1 MLHISCEYFTSLFF
15 GGRQCILFPYYY
27 LLCDDPEQPP
37 KAPGVT
43 THDYDGDGYTEIDG
57 DCNDEDATVSP
68 GSTEECDDID
78 NDCDG
83 EIDNGVLTTYYADT
97 DGDSYGQESTLIEV
111 CTGTNLA
118 IISKMQETVMI
129 QMLL

>member
-1 MLHISCEYFTSLFF
+1 MMKML
-15 GGRQCILFPYYY
+15 
-27 LLCDDPEQPP
+27 LLVQ
-37 KAPGVT
+37 A
-43 THDYDGDGYTEIDG
+43 
-57 DCNDEDATVSP
+57 
-68 GSTEECDDID
+68 TEECDDID

-111 CTGTNLA
+111 CTGSNLV

-129 QMLL
+129 QMLQTQMLQK